1 MNSLAAF
8 HWTAKLAPTIILPVE
23 TLFQENAMTKL
34 ALRESQQSE
43 LPPAGSWKLEP
54 GRALTLHPSEAGE
67 LRVSRGRL
75 WATLDGPH
83 AGPLLGLGDLFVDAG
98 TPLRL
103 RAGQR
108 VVIEPADHDAPAFF
122 TWDLAVQERAVPV
135 PCWQPVLQSWRE
147 LRSGLGLTGHAA
159 AGLVAGLVAVGLA
172 SLPRRMPGS
181 RLAA

>member
-1 MNSLAAF
+1 VP
-8 HWTAKLAPTIILPVE
+8 KP
-23 TLFQENAMTKL
+23 LFQENAMTKL
-34 ALRESQQSE
+34 SLHESQQSD
-43 LPPAGSWKLEP
+43 LRPTGTWKLEP

-67 LRVSRGRL
+67 LRVAQGRL

-83 AGPLLGLGDLFVDAG
+83 SGSLLGLGDLVLEPGA
-98 TPLRL
+98 PLHL
-103 RAGQR
+103 RAGQS

-122 TWDLAVQERAVPV
+122 AWELAVQDRVVPV

-181 RLAA
+181 RVTA